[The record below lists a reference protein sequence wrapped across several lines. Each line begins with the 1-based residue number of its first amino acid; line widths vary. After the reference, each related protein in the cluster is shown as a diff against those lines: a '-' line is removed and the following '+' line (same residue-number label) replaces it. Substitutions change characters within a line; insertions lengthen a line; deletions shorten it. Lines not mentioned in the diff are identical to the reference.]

1 MNAEMDAVSGEV
13 TEGEWSDAAVTVA
26 DCPELVCDARRE
38 DYYTQFTGGT
48 VVADCAEED
57 GTKRPD
63 QKLRKRHNSWLRV
76 GDGVCGRVF

>member
-48 VVADCAEED
+48 VVADCVEED
-57 GTKRPD
+57 GTKKTGPEVSEAA
-63 QKLRKRHNSWLRV
+63 QLVAES
-76 GDGVCGRVF
+76 G

>member
-1 MNAEMDAVSGEV
+1 MDAEMDAVSGEV

-57 GTKRPD
+57 GTKKTGPEASW
-63 QKLRKRHNSWLRV
+63 KRHNS
-76 GDGVCGRVF
+76 G

>member
-57 GTKRPD
+57 GTKCRI
-63 QKLRKRHNSWLRV
+63 RSF
-76 GDGVCGRVF
+76 GRGKPENPG

>member
-57 GTKRPD
+57 GTKATGSEVSEGKPG
-63 QKLRKRHNSWLRV
+63 LR
-76 GDGVCGRVF
+76 